1 MALVTL
7 CPDCGTTYKIYP
19 EQLQVKNGLV
29 RCGKCQVIFNGFS
42 TLITIDES
50 EIEYLSVSADPG
62 GVLGETS
69 EHQEIT
75 GRSAGLRIVANEQLM
90 QASATNIFEN
100 KPETPVEQTEASAA
114 DVASALENCSEN
126 TDLDRSAS
134 DFLSDA
140 VSESSSRYRFWKA
153 GNLVLFFL
161 LIGQAVITYRADLAT
176 ELPQTRPYLEQFC
189 KILSCSV
196 PLPADIHLLSIVS
209 SDLQVND
216 PENQPDMATLTAIIR
231 NHAKR
236 PQALPALKLLL
247 TDVHDQLLA
256 SRIFTSADY
265 LPPDMRKK
273 ISILPNHEI
282 TVRLY
287 MDNSQIK
294 PTGYRLQILYI

>member
-29 RCGKCQVIFNGFS
+29 RCGKCQVVFNGFS
-42 TLITIDES
+42 TLITIDET
-50 EIEYLSVSADPG
+50 EIEYLSARADTG
-62 GVLGETS
+62 SVLGESS
-69 EHQEIT
+69 EHQEIA
-75 GRSAGLRIVANEQLM
+75 GNSAGLHNMTNEQLI
-90 QASATNIFEN
+90 QASTAHVFEN
-100 KPETPVEQTEASAA
+100 KPETSVQQNKAA
-114 DVASALENCSEN
+114 VAGVASVSENCSEN
-126 TDLDRSAS
+126 TDPDKPVS

-140 VSESSSRYRFWKA
+140 VSESSSRYWFWRA

-176 ELPQTRPYLEQFC
+176 EFPQTRPYLEQFC

-196 PLPADIHLLSIVS
+196 PLPADIRLLSIVS

-216 PENQPDMATLTAIIR
+216 PENQPGVATLTAIIR

-256 SRIFTSADY
+256 SRIFTSTDY
-265 LPPDMRKK
+265 LSPDMRKK

-282 TVRLY
+282 TVQLY
-287 MDNSQIK
+287 LDNSQIK